1 MIKGGLRGVFYIS
14 IIALVIVFFYNLFLV
29 FNSNSREI
37 FFERITVLILIIII
51 LSILIAVSY
60 FRSYDRKKSNDRVM
74 GLVGKKAY
82 TVSGDYFGTVK
93 DVLLSKNKIY
103 GLKIFNDSKKKKV
116 ILLSNLINSFG
127 EVILVDSKVLDKV

>member
-60 FRSYDRKKSNDRVM
+60 FRSYDRNKSNDRVM